1 MNQSKSSIM
10 FGHFEINGFEMHRGA
25 YCNSGMENE
34 IFKKFDTVLSGHFH
48 HKSDNGNVYYLGT
61 PYELTWQ
68 DYADKKG
75 FHIFDTE
82 KRELEFI
89 PNESVIYKKV
99 YYNDENK
106 DFTDIVNQDY
116 SEYKDCYVKVVVEK
130 KNDSYLL
137 ERLVQKIEE
146 HDPINV
152 MVVDNLADI
161 FMEEDMDEIQAAEDT
176 MSIVSKYIE
185 ALETDVDKE
194 KLDFLMKD
202 LYNESLQTEFTLE

>member
-1 MNQSKSSIM
+1 M
-10 FGHFEINGFEMHRGA
+10 
-25 YCNSGMENE
+25 
-34 IFKKFDTVLSGHFH
+34 
-48 HKSDNGNVYYLGT
+48 
-61 PYELTWQ
+61 
-68 DYADKKG
+68 
-75 FHIFDTE
+75 
-82 KRELEFI
+82 EFI

-202 LYNESLQTEFTLE
+202 LYNESLQTEFNLE